1 MRILGLDLGIAS
13 CGWALIEERDEGG
26 KLLAMGVRSFDAP
39 ETAKERTP
47 TNQLRRQHRGLR
59 KVLRR
64 RRQRMAELRRLFAEH
79 GLISS
84 AAPDAL
90 ARGLDPWALRA
101 DALDRTLTGE
111 ELAVALGHIAK
122 HRGFR
127 SNRKRLANEAEDRT
141 MLAAIAA
148 RQERTGRFRTIGEA
162 FARDPDYALRKR
174 NRDGDY
180 SRSILRSEQE
190 HEVRVIF
197 ERQRALGSRFATEDL
212 QDAFAGIA
220 FFQRELAGS
229 EERVGFCPFEP
240 EERRAAKRSYSFEL
254 FRFLA
259 RLTALRVG
267 TRRNERPLTAEEI
280 ARAAEGFGAQQ
291 GMTFARLRQRIGLPD
306 GVGFAGIPPE
316 EEKKRDVVNRS
327 AGNGCMRGSH
337 ALREAIGEPAW
348 RALLATPEKLDAIAS
363 LLSFAAEKDIGAR
376 IAAIDL
382 PEGVA
387 ASVLEGVRQGLFEG
401 FAGAGHISAKAC
413 RAIIPGLRRGLV
425 YSEACAEAG
434 YDHARRP
441 RTELADIANPVA
453 RKAIGEAL
461 KQVRA
466 IVAEHGLPDRIHVEL
481 ARDVGKSAE
490 ERREIERGIEKR
502 NRERDRLRQVFV
514 ETVGQEPRGAED
526 MLRFELWTE
535 QAGRCLY
542 TDQCIPPD
550 AIVSADNR
558 VQVDH
563 ILPWSRF
570 GDDSF
575 VNKTLC
581 FASANQEKRRR
592 TPFEWLGADQARW
605 ERFVA
610 AVEACKGMK
619 GRKKRIYLLKDAAS
633 VEEKFRARN
642 LNDTRYAAR
651 IVLEHLARLYPEDGS
666 RRVFAR
672 PGALTDRLRRGW
684 GLQDLKKTLE
694 PDGEKRREDDRHHAL
709 DALIVAATSES
720 ALQRLTR
727 AFQEAEA
734 RGSHRDFA
742 ALAPPWPGFLEEV
755 REAFRTILV
764 SRAERGRA
772 RGAAHEATIRQ
783 VRQEQDG
790 PVVYE
795 RRAVEALTEKDL
807 ARVKDPE
814 RNAALIASLRA
825 WIAAGRPKDRP
836 PLSPKGD
843 PIAKVRLAT
852 NKNVDVA
859 VRGGAAERGE
869 MVRVDVFRARN
880 RRGAWEFYLVPIYP
894 HQVADRERWPAP
906 PDRAVSA
913 HKPEGQWPVMD
924 SGFEFLFS
932 LHNRSFIEVEKP
944 DGTVI
949 TGYFMGL
956 DRASGSIT
964 ISAPHSTNA
973 LARGIGARTLRRL
986 QKFRVDRLGRVFP
999 VARETRTWHGVP
1011 CT

>member
-13 CGWALIEERDEGG
+13 CGWALIEERGEGG
-26 KLLAMGVRSFDAP
+26 RLVAMGVRTFDAP
-39 ETAKERTP
+39 ETDKDRTP
-47 TNQLRRQHRGLR
+47 KNQLRRQHRGLR

-64 RRQRMAELRRLFAEH
+64 RRQRMAGLRRLFAQH
-79 GLISS
+79 GLTTS

-90 ARGLDPWALRA
+90 ARGLDPWALRVK
-101 DALDRTLTGE
+101 ALDEVLTGE

-127 SNRKRLANEAEDRT
+127 SNRKRQTNAAEDSK
-141 MLAAIAA
+141 MLAAIEA
-148 RQERTGRFRTIGEA
+148 RRQRHGQYRTVGEE
-162 FARDPDYALRKR
+162 FACDPEYAVRKR

-180 SRSILRSEQE
+180 SRSILRSEHE
-190 HEVRVIF
+190 HEVTKIF
-197 ERQRALGSRFATEDL
+197 ERQRALGSTVATEAL
-212 QDAFAGIA
+212 RDAFAGIA
-220 FFQRELAGS
+220 FFQRDLAGS
-229 EERVGFCPFEP
+229 EDRVGFCPFEP
-240 EERRAAKRSYSFEL
+240 EERRAARRSYSFEL

-259 RLTALRVG
+259 RLTSLRVG
-267 TRRNERPLTAEEI
+267 TRRSERPLTPEEI
-280 ARAAEGFGAQQ
+280 ARAAEGFGTQA
-291 GMTFARLRQRIGLPD
+291 GMTFKRLRRLLALDEGE
-306 GVGFAGIPPE
+306 GFIGIPPADE
-316 EEKKRDVVNRS
+316 GRDVVNRS
-327 AGNGCMRGSH
+327 AGNGCMRGSA
-337 ALREAIGEPAW
+337 ALREAIGDAAW

-363 LLSFAAEKDIGAR
+363 VLSFAAEADIAGKVSEIGLAE
-376 IAAIDL
+376 D
-382 PEGVA
+382 VA
-387 ASVLEGVRQGLFEG
+387 ASVMEGVRQGAFDD
-401 FAGAGHISAKAC
+401 FSGAGHISAKAC

-425 YSEACAEAG
+425 YSEACEAAG
-434 YDHARRP
+434 YDHARKP
-441 RTELADIANPVA
+441 PTELADIANPVA

-466 IVAEHGLPDRIHVEL
+466 IVAEYGLPDRMHVEL

-490 ERREIERGIEKR
+490 ERDRIKKGIDDR
-502 NRERDRLRQVFV
+502 NKERDRLRTVFL
-514 ETVGQEPRGAED
+514 EAVGQEPRGAED

-542 TDQCIPPD
+542 TDRCIPPA
-550 AIVSADNR
+550 AILAGDNT

-581 FASANQEKRRR
+581 FASANQEKRGR
-592 TPFEWLGADQARW
+592 TPFEWLGRDPGRW
-605 ERFVA
+605 DRFVA
-610 AVEACKGMK
+610 AVEGCKGMK
-619 GRKKRIYLLKDAAS
+619 GRKKRNYVLKDAAA
-633 VEEKFRARN
+633 VEEKFRTRN

-651 IVLEHLARLYPEDGS
+651 IVLEHLARLYPEDGT

-720 ALQRLTR
+720 ALQQLTR

-734 RGSHRDFA
+734 RGSHRDFS
-742 ALAPPWPGFLEEV
+742 ALTPPWPGFIEEV
-755 REAFRTILV
+755 RAGFRTILV

-772 RGAAHEATIRQ
+772 RGKAHDATIRQ
-783 VRQEQDG
+783 VRQEEDG

-795 RRAVEALTEKDL
+795 RKAVADLKEGDL

-814 RNAALIASLRA
+814 RNAALVASLRA

-859 VRGGAAERGE
+859 VRGGAADRGD

-880 RRGAWEFYLVPIYP
+880 KRGAWEFYLVPIYP
-894 HQVADRERWPAP
+894 HQVADRERWPDP
-906 PDRAVSA
+906 PDRAVAA
-913 HKPEGQWPVMD
+913 HKPEEEWPIID
-924 SGFEFLFS
+924 GSYEFLWS
-932 LHNRSFIEVEKP
+932 LHQRSFIEVEKK
-944 DGTVI
+944 DGTIV

-956 DRASGSIT
+956 DRQGGQIN
-964 ISAPHSTNA
+964 ICAPHSTKMLVA
-973 LARGIGARTLRRL
+973 GIGSRTLKRFE
-986 QKFRVDRLGRVFP
+986 KFRVDRLGRVFP